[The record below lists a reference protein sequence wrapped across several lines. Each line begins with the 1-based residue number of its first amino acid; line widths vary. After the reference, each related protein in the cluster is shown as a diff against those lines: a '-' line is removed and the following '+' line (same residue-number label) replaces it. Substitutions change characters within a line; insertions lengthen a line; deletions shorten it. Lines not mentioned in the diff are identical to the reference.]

1 MHFTVLDVIVLVVVL
16 ISALL
21 AMVRG
26 LVREVLSV
34 ASWVVA
40 VAAAY
45 YFYGLLLPFV
55 KPYLESNTVATIASA
70 AVIFFIALIVAS
82 FLTMKI
88 ADFVIDSRVGAVD
101 RALGFL
107 FGAARGLLLVVIAL
121 YFFDW
126 LVNPPPTWVAGA
138 QTKPMLDALGER
150 LVAALPDDIESKLL
164 KHRGGSGAGAQVDQS
179 PADTPDAGPGPSD
192 TAKQGLNR
200 LIENNGN

>member
-1 MHFTVLDVIVLVVVL
+1 M
-16 ISALL
+16 A
-21 AMVRG
+21 
-26 LVREVLSV
+26 
-34 ASWVVA
+34 A

-45 YFYGLLLPFV
+45 YFYGALLPFV

-82 FLTMKI
+82 YMTMKI

-126 LVNPPPTWVAGA
+126 LVNPPPTWVASA

-150 LVAALPDDIESKLL
+150 LVAALPADIEATLQRR
-164 KHRGGSGAGAQVDQS
+164 RGGSGAGAGQVDQS
-179 PADTPDAGPGPSD
+179 PPTDAPDAGPRPEPLRPSRAS
-192 TAKQGLNR
+192 TG
-200 LIENNGN
+200 